1 MEPKI
6 NKISEDRE
14 KLNFTISGVKVCY
27 VNALRRTILS
37 DIDINICNTEKHEE
51 NQCTIDK
58 NTTRFHNEII
68 KQRLS
73 CIPIHSKELSI
84 LPGNYELEVN
94 VENKGDDTIY
104 VTTEDF
110 KIKSKATGNYLT
122 KNEVIKIYP
131 PSKITGEYIDF
142 LRLRPRISDTIK
154 GEEIKLKCDYS
165 IGNAS
170 KNSMYNVVSVCS
182 YGNTIDIEK
191 AHEEWLKRETVFKS
205 SDNQLTEDEI
215 GFEKKNFYALDA
227 QRCFIENSFDFV
239 VETLGIYDNKE
250 IIMKGCECVIN
261 RLKNVIERLDADEI
275 LITNAELA
283 TANAYN
289 ISFEDE
295 DYTMGKIIED
305 RIYDKH
311 FIQDKSVTFCAFK
324 KVHPHDKMSIL
335 KLAFVMDVD
344 NNYIRQIIRTT
355 IVESIDVFD
364 KIYNLFK

>member
-6 NKISEDRE
+6 NKISEDRDI
-14 KLNFTISGVKVCY
+14 LNFTISGVKVCY

-73 CIPIHSKELSI
+73 LIPIHSKELSI

-94 VENKGDDTIY
+94 VENKGEDTIY

-110 KIKSKATGNYLT
+110 KIKSKSTGNYLT

-131 PSKITGEYIDF
+131 PSKITGAYIDF
-142 LRLRPRISDTIK
+142 IRLRPRISDTIK
-154 GEEIKLKCDYS
+154 GEEIKLKSDYS
-165 IGNAS
+165 IGNAD
-170 KNSMYNVVSVCS
+170 KNSMFNVVSACS

-191 AHEEWLKRETVFKS
+191 ANEEWLKKETVFKTNDTS
-205 SDNQLTEDEI
+205 TEDEI
-215 GFEKKNFYALDA
+215 IFEKKNFYALDA
-227 QRCFIENSFDFV
+227 QRCFVGNSFDFV

-250 IIMKGCECVIN
+250 IILKGCECVIK
-261 RLKNVIERLDADEI
+261 RLKNVIEKLDSDDI

-289 ISFEDE
+289 ISFYDE
-295 DYTMGKIIED
+295 DYTLGKLIED
-305 RIYDKH
+305 RLYDKH

-324 KVHPHDKMSIL
+324 KLHPHDKMSVF
-335 KLAFVMDVD
+335 KLAFVMEVD
-344 NNYIRQIIRTT
+344 NNYIRQIIRSS
-355 IVESIDVFD
+355 IVESIEVFE